1 MVSDGKTR
9 RRMNQREWECFEDG
23 VNYERDR
30 IIKLLKQHDK
40 ETKEGKTDMAIK
52 YRSAVLACIRLIKG
66 KSND

>member
-30 IIKLLKQHDK
+30 IILLLDAQIGLGHCDRCNFNL
-40 ETKEGKTDMAIK
+40 EGCNVANLI
-52 YRSAVLACIRLIKG
+52 ALIKG
-66 KSND
+66 QK